1 MVGVVGS
8 SPIAPTKYMTVR
20 LLIWLFVA
28 ALSTGALAQQY
39 PSRAIH
45 LISPFPPGGSVD
57 VVGRLV
63 AARLSESLGQQMIVD
78 NRSGASGVIGTEVV
92 LNSPPDGYTL
102 LVNTIP
108 FVTNQLLLPRA
119 PYDPLRDFVS
129 ISVVASAPSFVT
141 VHPSVQARSVQE
153 LIALA
158 KAQPGRLHYSTAG
171 VGTNPHIA
179 GELFNLLANVDI
191 VAVHFK
197 GGGPAD
203 TAVIAGEVAATFGNV
218 SQQIGHVKSG
228 RLRALAVTSTKRN
241 PAMPE
246 LPTVAESGLK
256 GYESSQWYGIWAPAG
271 TPADILGLLNSQVAK
286 IMQATDMKQRLSSE
300 GLVAVGSSR
309 EQFAAHIRTETA
321 KWANVIKRSGAKVD

>member
-1 MVGVVGS
+1 MATR
-8 SPIAPTKYMTVR
+8 ILFWILAATVST
-20 LLIWLFVA
+20 A
-28 ALSTGALAQQY
+28 ALAQY
-39 PSRAIH
+39 PSRPMR
-45 LISPFPPGGSVD
+45 LVSPFPPGGSVD

-63 AARLSESLGQQMIVD
+63 AAKLSESLGQQVIVD

-119 PYDPLRDFVS
+119 PYDPLRDFVA

-158 KAQPGRLHYSTAG
+158 RAQPGRLHYSTAG

-179 GELFNLLANVDI
+179 GELFALLANVDI

-241 PAMPE
+241 AAMPE
-246 LPTVAESGLK
+246 LPTVAEAGVP
-256 GYESSQWYGIWAPAG
+256 GYEFDTWFVVAAPRGTPRPIVDTLHSHIRKTLTTPEQVKFFQDRGLSVIAG
-271 TPADILGLLNSQVAK
+271 TPEEARAYLE
-286 IMQATDMKQRLSSE
+286 SE
-300 GLVAVGSSR
+300 
-309 EQFAAHIRTETA
+309 QK
-321 KWANVIKRSGAKVD
+321 KWARVIKERGIKAE